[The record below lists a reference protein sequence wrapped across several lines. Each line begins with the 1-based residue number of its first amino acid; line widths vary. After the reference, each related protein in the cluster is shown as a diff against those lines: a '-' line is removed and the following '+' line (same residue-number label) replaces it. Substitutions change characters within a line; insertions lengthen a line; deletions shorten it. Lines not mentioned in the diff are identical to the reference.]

1 MNGPGE
7 YKGVLE
13 DLDQAVRNLM
23 AESKDIY
30 FTEYLQKMQQRI
42 GQQKF
47 QAKLLQE
54 ELNKSY
60 QMYVNR
66 MKLAGIAVEK
76 PQLPPLKE
84 QTVLT
89 QYPCHTDIQI
99 PQNTENIKT
108 VAAEQTVQEENT
120 APEKI
125 MYEASEENT
134 APEKTVQEAAEE
146 NTAPEKI
153 VYEAS
158 EENAV
163 PEKNAHEDQKEAAES
178 EETVCAAQTEHV
190 GTGEPVWTVR
200 TESSEPAPSPDR
212 QKKSAE
218 FTVGAAVL
226 SVVGGTFILAALV
239 TLGMTFMGGIFK
251 GVCLYAASFAFL
263 LLSELWIYRRWPMLG
278 STVSAIGIGGL
289 YLSTLINDLALHNF
303 NLWMTVGVTF
313 GITVLVILL
322 SRRRDSILY
331 RIIGMTAAYLC
342 FMTIRPENTETEFLV
357 VTGMILLMNIICI
370 LLPVKKYYTAVNIV
384 HMSIHAV
391 FTLSFTIRAVL
402 TVSVSLTSL
411 LIFVFSSVIVQQF
424 LYIAQCF
431 RKEKE
436 KKSILQTG
444 KNAEDNT
451 GILITYY
458 ITSVVYAG
466 LMVVLVERLVHYQ
479 GSGYAYGSA
488 IAVGVIGVAAMLA
501 LYLGKC
507 QGKRHIYS
515 FLNLAVFC
523 LAGMGAGNRDSV
535 ICILAMLIIVKI
547 LMHLKKTA
555 NMTVLRVNDAVI
567 TTLLCFMVTAVRKPM
582 EYVLLA
588 GVIGCVLA
596 ITYWHTWY
604 EILLMGTLVLY
615 TAGHLP
621 AVLELPAVA
630 GLLLASMLLFNNIA
644 KCRGKNILI
653 FNLFA
658 MGVQSVCYLN
668 LLNPVYQDTYI
679 CYFCMLIFGAAT
691 IMLMLQERYHMDFKG
706 KYVVLALFF
715 SYMAFVLRVATPVIN
730 SIIMMVIALVS
741 VGVGFASDK
750 KNVRIYGLI
759 LSLFVCGKLVLYDFF
774 EAPTIQKTILFFSV
788 GMIALIIAATYIIL
802 EKKNRSFK

>member
-47 QAKLLQE
+47 QVKLLQE
-54 ELNKSY
+54 ELDKSY

-66 MKLAGIAVEK
+66 MRLAGIKVEQ
-76 PQLPPLKE
+76 PQQPPLKE
-84 QTVLT
+84 QTVLPE
-89 QYPCHTDIQI
+89 YPCHTAIQI
-99 PQNTENIKT
+99 PQNTENVKT
-108 VAAEQTVQEENT
+108 LAAEQAVQEEKT
-120 APEKI
+120 V
-125 MYEASEENT
+125 
-134 APEKTVQEAAEE
+134 PEKTEYAAEEE

-163 PEKNAHEDQKEAAES
+163 PEKNACGTQEEAVES
-178 EETVCAAQTEHV
+178 AKIVCEAQEEHV
-190 GTGEPVWTVR
+190 VTGEPAWAVR
-200 TESSEPAPSPDR
+200 AESAGPALSPDR

-251 GVCLYAASFAFL
+251 GLCLYAVSLAFL

-278 STVSAIGIGGL
+278 SAVSAIGIGGL

-313 GITVLVILL
+313 GITVFVILL
-322 SRRRDSILY
+322 SRRRDSVLY
-331 RIIGMTAAYLC
+331 RIIGMIAAYLC
-342 FMTIRPENTETEFLV
+342 FMMIRPENTETEFLL
-357 VTGMILLMNIICI
+357 VTGMILLMNLICI

-391 FTLSFTIRAVL
+391 FTFFFTIPAVL
-402 TVSVSLTSL
+402 TASVKFIPL

-424 LYIAQCF
+424 IYVAQCF
-431 RKEKE
+431 WLEKE
-436 KKSILQTG
+436 KKSMLQDE
-444 KNAEDNT
+444 KNEQDNT

-466 LMVVLVERLVHYQ
+466 LMAVLVERLVHYH

-488 IAVGVIGVAAMLA
+488 IAVGVLGIAAMLA
-501 LYLGKC
+501 LHLWKC
-507 QGKRHIYS
+507 GGKRHIYS

-535 ICILAMLIIVKI
+535 ICILVMLIIVKI

-567 TTLLCFMVTAVRKPM
+567 TTLLCFMVTAVKKPM

-596 ITYWHTWY
+596 INYWHTWY
-604 EILLMGTLVLY
+604 EILLTGTLALY
-615 TAGHLP
+615 TAAHLP

-644 KCRGKNILI
+644 KWRGKNILI

-668 LLNPVYQDTYI
+668 LLKPVYQDTYI
-679 CYFCMLIFGAAT
+679 CYFCMLIFGVAT
-691 IMLMLQERYHMDFKG
+691 IVLMLQERYHMNFKG

-741 VGVGFASDK
+741 VGVGFTSDK

-759 LSLFVCGKLVLYDFF
+759 LSLFVCAKLVLYDFF
-774 EAPTIQKTILFFSV
+774 EAPTIQKTILFFAV

-802 EKKNRSFK
+802 EKKNRFFK